1 MPYLSVKDTDSVL
14 VSVHVQ
20 PRASRNA
27 ICGLHDGSIKV
38 AITTPP
44 VDGKANQAVVKF
56 LAKTLNIPKR
66 DVIIHSGKTSRRKV
80 LLITGKSI
88 EDIRGYIEPILKG

>member
-27 ICGLHDGSIKV
+27 ICGLHDGTLKV

-56 LAKTLNIPKR
+56 LAKALNIPKR